1 MWSPSRADRGKPI
14 QNYLNFKL
22 FTFSK
27 QKETVTFF
35 IHSNQMARKYVRSG
49 KFIKSTLPKRKY
61 VRSGNHSRLKKAEKK
76 LMLEQM
82 REQAKAAKE
91 NGLMNPIKTIPL
103 ATS

>member
-1 MWSPSRADRGKPI
+1 
-14 QNYLNFKL
+14 
-22 FTFSK
+22 
-27 QKETVTFF
+27 
-35 IHSNQMARKYVRSG
+35 MAHKYFRSG
-49 KFIKSTLPKRKY
+49 KFKKSTLPKRKY

-91 NGLMNPIKTIPL
+91 SGLANPMKTIPL

>member
-1 MWSPSRADRGKPI
+1 
-14 QNYLNFKL
+14 
-22 FTFSK
+22 
-27 QKETVTFF
+27 
-35 IHSNQMARKYVRSG
+35 MARKYFRSG
-49 KFIKSTLPKRKY
+49 KFKKSTLPKRKY

-91 NGLMNPIKTIPL
+91 SGLTNPIKTIPL

>member
-35 IHSNQMARKYVRSG
+35 FIQMARKYVRSG
-49 KFIKSTLPKRKY
+49 KITKSTLPKRKY

-91 NGLMNPIKTIPL
+91 NGLINPMKTIPL

>member
-1 MWSPSRADRGKPI
+1 
-14 QNYLNFKL
+14 
-22 FTFSK
+22 
-27 QKETVTFF
+27 
-35 IHSNQMARKYVRSG
+35 MARKYFRSG
-49 KFIKSTLPKRKY
+49 KFKKSTLPKRKY

-91 NGLMNPIKTIPL
+91 SGLANLMKTIPL

>member
-27 QKETVTFF
+27 QKVTVTFF

>member
-1 MWSPSRADRGKPI
+1 
-14 QNYLNFKL
+14 
-22 FTFSK
+22 
-27 QKETVTFF
+27 
-35 IHSNQMARKYVRSG
+35 MARKYVRSG

-91 NGLMNPIKTIPL
+91 NGLINPMKTIPL
-103 ATS
+103 ATSLKKLNYSTKPNGTVSIRPILVNG